1 MTKLDTSKIYQHIDA
16 TTLWIVFVLLAI
28 GGMMIVSTSI
38 PYAERN
44 MVNNEFFYIKRHFIY
59 LTVAMVAGFITL
71 GIRIELLQKYGP
83 WLLLVAIALL
93 IAVLIVGRTV
103 NGSKRWIVLGPI
115 TVQVSELV
123 KLFVITYIAG
133 YLVRRTDELQ
143 TQFRGFLKPLL
154 VLSLI
159 TVLLVAEPDFG
170 AAAVIT
176 VTVLAMMFLAGAKL
190 WQFILLSLCVGAA
203 LFAVAIS
210 QPYRY
215 ERLMVFLDPWKDPYG
230 SGYQLTQSLIAYGR
244 GEWFGEGLGNSIQKL
259 SYLPE
264 AHTDFV
270 FAVFAEE
277 FGFIGVMVVL
287 ALFLLL
293 FYRCMSI
300 SRQALKLQQA
310 YSAYL
315 AYGISIWLTLQ
326 ALVNIGVSSGALPT
340 KGLTLP
346 FISYGG
352 NSLVVCCV
360 AIAIIL
366 RVHYESQ
373 IVINKSSK
381 AKPKKKKSVSKTLKE
396 SLIDTSS
403 SLDSSEDLVHG

>member
-1 MTKLDTSKIYQHIDA
+1 MNQQKSLALNVYQAFDNRLLF
-16 TTLWIVFVLLAI
+16 TVFVLLAI

-38 PYAERN
+38 PYAEKQLN
-44 MVNNEFFYIKRHFIY
+44 ANPLHFVNRHFIY
-59 LTVAMVAGFITL
+59 LVVALVAGFITL
-71 GIRIELLQKYGP
+71 GIRVEFWQKYGP
-83 WLLLVAIALL
+83 WLLIAAIVLLVA
-93 IAVLIVGRTV
+93 VLVIGRSV

-115 TVQVSELV
+115 TIQVSELV

-143 TQFRGFLKPLL
+143 TQIRGFLKPLL
-154 VLSLI
+154 VISLI

-170 AAAVIT
+170 AAAVIC
-176 VTVLAMMFLAGAKL
+176 VTTLSMMFLAGAKL
-190 WQFILLSLCVGAA
+190 WQFILLSSCAGVG
-203 LFAVAIS
+203 LFGVAIS
-210 QPYRY
+210 QTYRY
-215 ERLMVFLDPWKDPYG
+215 ERLMVFLDPWKEPFG

-244 GEWFGEGLGNSIQKL
+244 GQWFGEGLGNSVQKL

-277 FGFIGVMVVL
+277 FGFVGVTVVI
-287 ALFLLL
+287 ALFLYL
-293 FYRCMSI
+293 FWRGMNI
-300 SRQALKLQQA
+300 AREALKQQHA
-310 YSAYL
+310 YAAYL
-315 AYGISIWLTLQ
+315 SYGISIWLILQ

-360 AIAIIL
+360 AIAILL
-366 RVHYESQ
+366 RVHFETQ
-373 IVINKSSK
+373 M
-381 AKPKKKKSVSKTLKE
+381 
-396 SLIDTSS
+396 SLTSS
-403 SLDSSEDLVHG
+403 SKQKGKAS